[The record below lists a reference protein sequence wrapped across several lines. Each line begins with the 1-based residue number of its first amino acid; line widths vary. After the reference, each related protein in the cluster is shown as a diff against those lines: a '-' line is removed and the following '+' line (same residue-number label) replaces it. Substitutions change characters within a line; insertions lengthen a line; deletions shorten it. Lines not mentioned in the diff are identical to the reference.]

1 MSDLERWLPYR
12 RPQSTPALRLFCF
25 PYAGGSASAFRGW
38 AEKLPDGVELCS
50 VQPPGRERRMA
61 EPAFTHM
68 EPLVEELARVLEP
81 VLDVPYAFFGH
92 SMGAKVAY
100 ELARRLRRQSRAL
113 PRLMLL
119 SGSRAPHMPS
129 DEDPIHPLPDD
140 ELVDELHR
148 LGGTPKEVLDN
159 DELMRLL
166 LPLLRADFE
175 LNETYEHQPENPFDV
190 PVAAYGGLD
199 DEECPPETIEGWK
212 QFTQGPFR
220 RRMFEGG
227 HFFLHEVPDEL
238 LREIQRDLAGV
249 L

>member
-12 RPQSTPALRLFCF
+12 RPRSTPALRLFCF

-38 AEKLPDGVELCS
+38 ADQLPDGVEICA

-61 EPAFTHM
+61 EPAFSHM
-68 EPLVEELARVLEP
+68 EPLVEELAGVLEP
-81 VLDVPYAFFGH
+81 VLDLPFAFFGH

-100 ELARRLRRQSRAL
+100 ELARKLRREGRGL
-113 PRLMLL
+113 PRLMIF
-119 SGSRAPHMPS
+119 SGSRAPHMPN
-129 DEDPIHPLPDD
+129 EEPPIHALPDD
-140 ELVDELHR
+140 ELSDELHR

-190 PVAAYGGLD
+190 PVAAYGGLG

-212 QFTQGPFR
+212 EVTEGPFR

-238 LREIQRDLAGV
+238 QGEIQRDLAGV